1 MFKYLGNIASSLFNK
16 LGVISV
22 GASTIIFGTFGGLL
36 AYMTINWKTLG
47 RYRQQLCCIVGLLTV
62 ISILMS
68 LDGTVDLAGHL
79 GGMVGGYTGG
89 LALFPG
95 IKPKPRVMTMV
106 GCGSLATY
114 LLVMFL
120 VFYL

>member
-1 MFKYLGNIASSLFNK
+1 M
-16 LGVISV
+16 
-22 GASTIIFGTFGGLL
+22 GASTIIFGTFGGLI

-47 RYRQQLCCIVGLLTV
+47 QMRSQLCCIIGMITF

-79 GGMVGGYTGG
+79 GGLVGGYTCG
-89 LALFPG
+89 LAIFPG
-95 IKPKPRVMTMV
+95 IEPKNKLIRTGGIVALT
-106 GCGSLATY
+106 GY
-114 LLVMFL
+114 LLVTFL

>member
-1 MFKYLGNIASSLFNK
+1 
-16 LGVISV
+16 
-22 GASTIIFGTFGGLL
+22 
-36 AYMTINWKTLG
+36 
-47 RYRQQLCCIVGLLTV
+47 
-62 ISILMS
+62 MS

-120 VFYL
+120 VFYLWSSNSCFWHWNKFLSIVINLIE